1 MDRAIMRRPDGPP
14 PTVDVLFIGGSQR
27 SGSTLLDRLMSQIHG
42 YVSAG
47 ELVHLWARGVR
58 DNELCGCGEAF
69 HACPFWGE
77 VGRLAFGGWDR
88 LRPDDIIALQR
99 RVDRN
104 RYIFFMIVPR
114 ASARY
119 RRDLAH
125 YTEILGRLY
134 RAISTAGEGII
145 VDSSKHAST
154 AFLLRRVVGLRLSVV
169 HLVRDSRGVAFSL
182 GKRVRRPEVVEE
194 EAFMH
199 RQPAWRAA
207 VEWVAFNGLFHL
219 LRLVG
224 NPVTRIRYEDLLR
237 DPRSVLASLASRSD
251 ATRAASLP
259 VIDGSRVTLG
269 VDHTVAGNPMRFA
282 RGELELRLDDGWRRA
297 MRPLDR
303 RLTTALTAPLLKAY
317 GYRLASSPV
326 RSHADPSATGPMN

>member
-1 MDRAIMRRPDGPP
+1 MSGPDGPRP
-14 PTVDVLFIGGSQR
+14 AVDVLFIGGSQR

-47 ELVHLWARGVR
+47 EVVHLWARGVR
-58 DNELCGCGEAF
+58 HNELCGCGVPF
-69 HACPFWGE
+69 RDCPFWGE
-77 VGRLAFGGWDR
+77 VGRVAFGGWDG
-88 LRPDDIIALQR
+88 LRVDDIITLQR

-104 RYIFFMIVPR
+104 RYIFFMILPV
-114 ASARY
+114 SARY
-119 RRDLAH
+119 RRDLAA

-134 RAISTAGEGII
+134 RAIAACGEGIV

-154 AFLLRRVVGLRLSVV
+154 AFLLRRVAGLRFSVI

-194 EAFMH
+194 DAFMH

-207 VEWVAFNGLFHL
+207 LEWVAFNGLFHL
-219 LRLVG
+219 LRFVG
-224 NPVTRIRYEDLLR
+224 DPVTRVRYEDLVR
-237 DPRSVLASLASRSD
+237 DPRTVLALLASRSD
-251 ATRAASLP
+251 TTGAGSLP
-259 VIDGSRVTLG
+259 MIDGSRVTLD

-282 RGELELRLDDGWRRA
+282 HGALELRLDEGWRRK
-297 MRPLDR
+297 MRPMDR

-317 GYRLASSPV
+317 GYRL
-326 RSHADPSATGPMN
+326 TT